1 MYFIHAESANN
12 SVKLFEKVA
21 KFLENIK
28 LTDEAIA
35 LLEEALTIVGEHDVG
50 YCFTDIFNYYIRLL
64 IIADRFDDAIAAY
77 KKEIEK
83 NKNNEKSYVFQ
94 VQ

>member
-1 MYFIHAESANN
+1 MYFIAAESANN
-12 SVKLFEKVA
+12 CVKLFEKVA
-21 KFLENIK
+21 KFLESRNLIE
-28 LTDEAIA
+28 EAISV
-35 LLEEALTIVGEHDVG
+35 LEEALTIIGENDVS

-83 NKNNEKSYVFQ
+83 NKINEKSYVFQ